1 MEGCRLTALVSQVL
15 PPDFDAA
22 ASTPY
27 PLVISLH
34 PAIPG
39 GQEQHHLTDAAGA
52 QRTGRD
58 IVAPRAVVWASFKNE
73 PPPGSGMYMQKAD
86 GSDLWESFV
95 IEEFIP
101 FIEQKYCCG
110 GDQSR
115 VRAACCCPSSQLPC

>member
-1 MEGCRLTALVSQVL
+1 ML
-15 PPDFDAA
+15 PPDFDAT

-58 IVAPRAVVWASFKNE
+58 SVAPRAVVWASFKNE

-115 VRAACCCPSSQLPC
+115 VRAACCCVRSQLPC